1 MNLFHSI
8 IVVFA
13 LLYASY
19 SYTTVSCPVEYNGSK
34 IVIYKKLIAYEKP
47 QIMYQHSIQYCGI
60 KEDVYSTQNET
71 IHELLAAEPEKNVYS
86 SIWGIYK
93 EMGSVYV
100 IHIMIGLCYMCTIMV
115 IDQETREQQR
125 YK

>member
-13 LLYASY
+13 LLYASC
-19 SYTTVSCPVEYNGSK
+19 SYTSVSCPIEYNGSK
-34 IVIYKKLIAYEKP
+34 IVIYKKPTAYEKP

-60 KEDVYSTQNET
+60 KEEIYSVQNET
-71 IHELLAAEPEKNVYS
+71 IHELLAAEPEKNAYS
-86 SIWGIYK
+86 TIWGIYK
-93 EMGSVYV
+93 ELGPIYV
-100 IHIMIGLCYMCTIMV
+100 IHIMIGLFYMCAIMV
-115 IDQETREQQR
+115 IDQETKDRR